1 MSKCPWRI
9 ARALPILAGMLGCCT
24 ATAQDVYPGKPI
36 RIICP
41 YTAGGTATVLAHLIG
56 QHLSKAWGQPVIV
69 DNRPGGNTIIG
80 TELLA
85 RAQPDGH
92 TIMIQ
97 NSSHVINPSLVK
109 TPYDALADFSPVAT
123 VVTTSYLMA
132 VHPGVRASSVEELV
146 ELART
151 RPGHLNYA
159 STGNGS
165 VTHLLAELF
174 AMTANAKMTHIVY
187 KGSSPAFVDLVAG
200 QVQVF
205 FSPPNVTT
213 QFLKGGKLKALA
225 ITGSTRFPSLPQIP
239 TFVEAGLQ
247 GMNVTIWFG
256 ILAPKGVP
264 APVANKLAA
273 EIGRLVST
281 AESVSR
287 LTEQGLIPLVSSPG
301 EFRAMMRDDLATF
314 ARVIKLGNIR
324 GD

>member
-1 MSKCPWRI
+1 
-9 ARALPILAGMLGCCT
+9 
-24 ATAQDVYPGKPI
+24 
-36 RIICP
+36 
-41 YTAGGTATVLAHLIG
+41 VLAHLIG
-56 QHLSKAWGQPVIV
+56 QHLGKAWGQPVIV

-85 RAQPDGH
+85 RAQPDGY

-109 TPYDALADFSPVAT
+109 TPYDALADFSPIAT

-132 VHPGVRASSVEELV
+132 IHPAVRAGSVEEFV
-146 ELART
+146 ELARSK
-151 RPGHLNYA
+151 PGQFNYA

-165 VTHLLAELF
+165 VTHLFAELF
-174 AMTANAKMTHIVY
+174 AITAGAKMAHIVY

-200 QVQVF
+200 QVHVF

-225 ITGSTRFPSLPQIP
+225 ITGSARFPSLPQIP
-239 TFVEAGLQ
+239 TFAEAGLQ

-256 ILAPKGVP
+256 ILAPKGIP
-264 APVANKLAA
+264 APVGNKLAT
-273 EIGRLVST
+273 EIRRLVSA
-281 AESVSR
+281 AEVVSR
-287 LTEQGLIPLVSSPG
+287 LTEQGLTPLASTPG
-301 EFRAMMRDDLATF
+301 EFRTMMRDDLATF
-314 ARVIKLGNIR
+314 AKVIKLANIR